1 MRWEVGMCWPIRL
14 AVWPSGAALCGILQK
29 DVLFLVIVTPKHKPA
44 TSASVQP
51 LVNKGDFDKCNVC
64 FTADYRTSLSH
75 EMPLHYFL

>member
-1 MRWEVGMCWPIRL
+1 MGSGNVL
-14 AVWPSGAALCGILQK
+14 AYQACSLAIWCCVCGILQK